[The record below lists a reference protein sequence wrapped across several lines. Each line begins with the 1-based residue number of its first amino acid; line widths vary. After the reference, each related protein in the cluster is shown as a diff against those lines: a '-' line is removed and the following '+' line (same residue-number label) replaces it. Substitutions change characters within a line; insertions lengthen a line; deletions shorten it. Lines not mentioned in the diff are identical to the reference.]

1 MFPFKPVSCTISS
14 ISYVVMASYLFELRS
29 QPLESCLIPS
39 FSDITYA
46 PLQQLLS
53 AAPSRTEALL
63 ATSAVAFLFQDSLS
77 PWITAKLSYCFLCF
91 SLALSLSFLRM
102 AARMILLKY
111 KLDYVSPLLSSFNAF
126 SPQVRGKERVLLGSL
141 PWYPPRS
148 ARLFCYFS
156 SSFLTLRLLLTPYRP
171 PPPGFLG
178 VLSA

>member
-1 MFPFKPVSCTISS
+1 MFPFKPVSRTISS

-46 PLQQLLS
+46 PLQQPLS
-53 AAPSRTEALL
+53 AAPSRTQPLL
-63 ATSAVAFLFQDSLS
+63 AASAVAFLFQDSSLS
-77 PWITAKLSYCFLCF
+77 PWITAKLSYRFLCF

-111 KLDYVSPLLSSFNAF
+111 KLDHVSPLLSSFNAF

-141 PWYPPRS
+141 PWYPPWS
-148 ARLFCYFS
+148 ACLFC
-156 SSFLTLRLLLTPYRP
+156 
-171 PPPGFLG
+171 
-178 VLSA
+178 